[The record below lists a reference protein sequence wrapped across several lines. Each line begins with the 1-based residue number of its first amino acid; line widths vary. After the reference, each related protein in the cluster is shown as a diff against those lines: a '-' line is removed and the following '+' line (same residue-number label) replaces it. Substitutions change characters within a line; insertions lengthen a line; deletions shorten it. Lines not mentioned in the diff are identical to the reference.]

1 MATKLIIAA
10 TTDADMRYAAGLSV
24 PDPFILVDTG
34 KKTLILSSLEYGRAK
49 KLLGRKKGYSIVL
62 LDPLYQEVKQ
72 RIRKKKGQKIR
83 KGTVLAK
90 IAALYLKKKRITK
103 VVVSG
108 KMWVAHV
115 AQLKK
120 LGIKVVI
127 SEKPLYDRSVKFK
140 KEIAEIKKVRNATV
154 KAMRCCVGIIKR
166 SKNKRGVL
174 VFKGGRLTSEFLRME
189 ARKILLEHACE
200 AQELI
205 VSHGPQ
211 TAFPHDMGSGV
222 IKTDE
227 QVIMDFFPRSLE
239 TGYWFDMTRTVCK
252 KPSPELQK
260 LYNTVKRAQNAALK
274 KVKAGVRTGV
284 VHKAAA
290 DVFIKAGYKTTEEE
304 GYIHSTGHGV
314 GLEIH
319 EAPSFHDGGTERLK
333 KGMVVTVEPGLYY
346 KKLGGVRLENT
357 VVVTTTGYNDLTRM
371 GRVLR

>member
-1 MATKLIIAA
+1 
-10 TTDADMRYAAGLSV
+10 MRYASGFSV

-34 KKTLILSSLEYGRAK
+34 RKRTLLLSSLEYSRAK
-49 KLLGRKKGYSIVL
+49 KLLGRKKLYEIVL
-62 LDPLYQEVKQ
+62 LDPLYQEVK
-72 RIRKKKGQKIR
+72 RKLKSKKGVKVQK
-83 KGTVLAK
+83 GSVLAR
-90 IAALYLKKKRITK
+90 IAVLYLKKKKIRK

-108 KMWVAHV
+108 KMWAAHV
-115 AQLKK
+115 SQLKK
-120 LGIKVVI
+120 SGIKVQL
-127 SEKPLYDRSVKFK
+127 SPKPLYDRSVKSK
-140 KEIAEIKKVRNATV
+140 KEILEIKKVRNATV
-154 KAMRCCVGIIKR
+154 KAMRHCVSIIKK
-166 SKNKRGVL
+166 SGKNKKKEL
-174 VFKGGRLTSEFLRME
+174 VFKGKKLTSEFLRME

-205 VSHGPQ
+205 ISHGPQ

-222 IKTDE
+222 IKAGE
-227 QVIMDFFPRSLE
+227 PIIMDFFPRSME
-239 TGYWFDMTRTVCK
+239 TGYWFDMTQTVCK
-252 KPSPELQK
+252 GKPSPELQR

-274 KVKAGVRTGV
+274 KVKAGATTGS

-290 DVFIKAGYKTTEEE
+290 EVFIKAGYETDDEE

-319 EAPSFHDGGTERLK
+319 EAPSFRDGGTERLK